1 MKGTFIMDITTIIYA
16 IDVLDENGT
25 DIQRVTKLDGDN
37 NKVTFKFWLDLDLQ
51 NYAVDDTEVSV
62 RATAWYTG
70 TAVIKNI
77 DFETGDVT
85 FDQAIDFNYATVW
98 SDIADVK
105 SVEDAIEADIKNNVN
120 IMIPDFQFKI
130 VLA

>member
-1 MKGTFIMDITTIIYA
+1 MDITKIIYA

-25 DIQRVTKLDGDN
+25 DIQRVTELDGDN
-37 NKVTFKFWLDLDLQ
+37 NTVTFKFWLDLDLQ

-62 RATAWYTG
+62 RASAFYTG

-77 DFETGDVT
+77 DFETCDVT
-85 FDQAIDFNYATVW
+85 FDQTIDLNYATVW

-105 SVEDAIEADIKNNVN
+105 QVEDAIEADIKNNVN
-120 IMIPDFQFKI
+120 IMIPDFQFKV

>member
-1 MKGTFIMDITTIIYA
+1 MDITKIIYA

-25 DIQRVTKLDGDN
+25 DIQRVTELDGDN
-37 NKVTFKFWLDLDLQ
+37 NTVTFKFWLDLDLQ

-62 RATAWYTG
+62 RASAFYKG

-77 DFETGDVT
+77 DFETGEVT
-85 FDQAIDFNYATVW
+85 FDQTIDLNYATVW

-105 SVEDAIEADIKNNVN
+105 QVEDAIEADIKNNVN
-120 IMIPDFQFKI
+120 IMIPDFQFKV

>member
-1 MKGTFIMDITTIIYA
+1 MDITKIIYA

-25 DIQRVTKLDGDN
+25 DIQRVTKLDRDK

-62 RATAWYTG
+62 RASAFYTG
-70 TAVIKNI
+70 SAVIKNI

-98 SDIADVK
+98 SDIDDVK
-105 SVEDAIEADIKNNVN
+105 SVEDAIESDIKINVN
-120 IMIPDFQFKI
+120 IMIPDFQFEV

>member
-1 MKGTFIMDITTIIYA
+1 MDITKIIYA

-25 DIQRVTKLDGDN
+25 DIQRVTELDGDN
-37 NKVTFKFWLDLDLQ
+37 NKVTFKFWLDLNLQ

-62 RATAWYTG
+62 RASAFYTG
-70 TAVIKNI
+70 SAVIKNI

-85 FDQAIDFNYATVW
+85 FDQIVDFDYATVW
-98 SDIADVK
+98 SDIDDAK
-105 SVEDAIEADIKNNVN
+105 QVEDAIEADIKNNVN
-120 IMIPDFQFKI
+120 IMIPDFQFEV